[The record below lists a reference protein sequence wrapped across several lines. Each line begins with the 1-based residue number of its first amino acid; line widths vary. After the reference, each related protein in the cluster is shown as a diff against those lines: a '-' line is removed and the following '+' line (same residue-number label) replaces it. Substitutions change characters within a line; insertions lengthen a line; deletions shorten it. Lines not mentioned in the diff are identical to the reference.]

1 MTTESRP
8 RVTVD
13 EAMEILSDIA
23 RNGEGAEK
31 FRALKVIMAQE
42 TGSVTVPEPM
52 NDEEKIETLSMLME
66 AMGPIG
72 CQFAYRRAFPWAKEP
87 VNNAVIKVQ
96 AKMLEVDEKKLP
108 KTLKDLYR
116 KFPEIKRNG
125 FPPTY
130 PVNKGIEEKKQWC
143 QKQAMKILLDRKQAE
158 VAPPPNM
165 DDDDAPAEPTES

>member
-108 KTLKDLYR
+108 KSIAALYR
-116 KFPEIKRNG
+116 RFPEIKRPG
-125 FPPTY
+125 FPRGY
-130 PVNKGIEEKKQWC
+130 PVHKGLEEKKQWC
-143 QKQAMKILLDRKQAE
+143 QKEAMRILLDRKQAE
-158 VAPPPNM
+158 VDPPPDM
-165 DDDDAPAEPTES
+165 EDDDAPDEPTES

>member
-1 MTTESRP
+1 
-8 RVTVD
+8 
-13 EAMEILSDIA
+13 
-23 RNGEGAEK
+23 
-31 FRALKVIMAQE
+31 MAQE

-165 DDDDAPAEPTES
+165 EDDDAPDEPTES